1 MPREKP
7 SFKMYLTL
15 NYVIDSFMKLFFFL
29 MSFFFFFFS
38 VSFFFFFFPL
48 SIQKMSSDNLHTLA
62 QKYQELRHISGKAG
76 GSEYDER
83 VDSPTGEKYQVMK
96 VQKIKADF

>member
-7 SFKMYLTL
+7 SFKMYLKHDITL
-15 NYVIDSFMKLFFFL
+15 NYVIDSFMKLFFF
-29 MSFFFFFFS
+29 S
-38 VSFFFFFFPL
+38 VFFFFFFPL

-62 QKYQELRHISGKAG
+62 QKYQELRHIFGKAG